1 MKSGPGI
8 LVLLTQLVLSLTN
21 TASLDMESQLES
33 LLLAALDKHLPA
45 GQAGGGRE
53 RRQVQS
59 AQPGALMYLP
69 IGGNSNVR
77 SSLSLSLSSG
87 GVTGSEK

>member
-1 MKSGPGI
+1 MKSGPGV

-33 LLLAALDKHLPA
+33 LLLAALDKHLPT
-45 GQAGGGRE
+45 GQAGAGRE

-69 IGGNSNVR
+69 IGGNSNFR
-77 SSLSLSLSSG
+77 SSPHSLSSG
-87 GVTGSEK
+87 GLTGSKK